1 MAKADYP
8 LLLTPHL
15 AERIWGGSLLGDGI
29 GEAWDLSVHPNGP
42 ARIANGALAGTT
54 LAEAAA
60 NRGGDFGGPIDLLA
74 KRLDCA
80 QDLSVQV
87 HPKEGDPKTESW
99 VVLHAEPG
107 AGVYHG
113 FVRPVEREEVK
124 QAALDGSLPD
134 LMRFVPV
141 SAGDCVFVPS
151 GTLHAIGGGLLL
163 FELQQSADTTYRLFD
178 WGRGRELHLDQG
190 LACTD
195 LTPVEALTSPRD
207 AGAGRTRL
215 VECEHFFIDRLEL
228 NGARTVLE
236 PGDRWIAVLA
246 LHGLAR
252 VGGFDLA
259 PGGTALIPAAAGATE
274 LSPGGACSLL
284 VYGPGPSRSTA

>member
-1 MAKADYP
+1 MERANYP

-15 AERIWGGSLLGDGI
+15 AERIWGGSLMGEGI

-42 ARIANGALAGTT
+42 SVIANGPLAGTA
-54 LAEAAA
+54 LADLPAD
-60 NRGGDFGGPIDLLA
+60 DFGGPIDLLA
-74 KRLDCA
+74 KGLDCA

-107 AGVYHG
+107 AGVYLG

-124 QAALDGSLPD
+124 RAALDGSLPE

-141 SAGDCVFVPS
+141 RNGDCVFVPS

-178 WGRGRELHLDQG
+178 WGRGRELHLDEG

-195 LTPVEALTSPRD
+195 LTSRDALTQPREI
-207 AGAGRTRL
+207 GPGRRRL
-215 VECEHFFIDRLEL
+215 VECDYFFIDRVDLDGADAPL
-228 NGARTVLE
+228 DPGARWV
-236 PGDRWIAVLA
+236 AVL
-246 LHGLAR
+246 GLDGPAR
-252 VGGFDLA
+252 VGDLDLP
-259 PGGTALIPAAAGATE
+259 PGSTAMIPTAAGPAT
-274 LSPGGACSLL
+274 LSGTCSAL
-284 VYGPGPSRSTA
+284 VYGPR